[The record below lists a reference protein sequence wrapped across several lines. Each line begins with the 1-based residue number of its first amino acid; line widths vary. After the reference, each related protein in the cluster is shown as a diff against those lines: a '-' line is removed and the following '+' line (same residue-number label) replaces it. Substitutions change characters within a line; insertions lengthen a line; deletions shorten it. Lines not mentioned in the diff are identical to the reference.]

1 MPRRPD
7 SVAVGDGDGAA
18 EAVEFVEAAEPVEVA
33 EAAEFAEF
41 AEAAESVEVVESVAF
56 ALLEESS
63 EAEFPEAESAPVAS
77 SVADGELDSAA
88 GDEADADADVDAV
101 AEAEADADAV
111 ADAAELD
118 DDVVDEFDSS
128 DAASTDVKKRVSSVC
143 EEARDCAA
151 AKVLS
156 LVSGLMPESA
166 GTMASFCAFCAALMS
181 VSKESQ
187 DTQWADSSE
196 LSTVS
201 RSEQLLDGSM
211 AMKSREYA
219 SELESLTCVTL
230 PSDVCA
236 MIRLMRPAV
245 LFSAVAALELALPLV
260 REESVD
266 SALSMPTEPW
276 SVMV

>member
-1 MPRRPD
+1 MPPRPD

-18 EAVEFVEAAEPVEVA
+18 EAAEFVEAAEPVEV
-33 EAAEFAEF
+33 AEF

-88 GDEADADADVDAV
+88 GDKADADADVDAV

-118 DDVVDEFDSS
+118 DDVVDESDSS

-143 EEARDCAA
+143 EAAKDCAA
-151 AKVLS
+151 ARVLS

-166 GTMASFCAFCAALMS
+166 GTMASFCAFFAALMS

-230 PSDVCA
+230 PSDV
-236 MIRLMRPAV
+236 
-245 LFSAVAALELALPLV
+245 
-260 REESVD
+260 
-266 SALSMPTEPW
+266 
-276 SVMV
+276 